1 MKIGILQTGHLPDE
15 MLETTGDYSA
25 LFTRL
30 LDGHGFVFHTWNVV
44 DNELPDGADQADAW
58 LITGSKHGVYEDHP
72 WIKPLET
79 LIRQIAAAGLPM
91 VGICFGHQIIAQA
104 LGGHVVKF
112 DGGWAIGRQSYD
124 MGDVRLQLNAWHQ
137 DQVVTRPE
145 GSRVLA
151 SNAFC
156 ENAILAYGDHILTIQ
171 PHPEFA
177 ASEIQSL
184 LEQRAPG
191 VVPAPLIKDATTE
204 LPNPVDNAAMSL
216 KMASVLKGEKI

>member
-15 MLETTGDYSA
+15 MLETTGDYAA
-25 LFTRL
+25 LFARL
-30 LDGHGFVFHTWNVV
+30 LDGHGFTFQTWNVV
-44 DNELPDGADQADAW
+44 DNDLPDGAEQADAW
-58 LITGSKHGVYEDHP
+58 LITGSKHGAYEDHP

-79 LIRQIAAAGLPM
+79 LIRDIAAADLPM
-91 VGICFGHQIIAQA
+91 VGICFGHQIVAQA
-104 LGGHVVKF
+104 LGGVVQKF

-124 MGDVRLQLNAWHQ
+124 MDGTPLLLNAWHQ
-137 DQVVTRPE
+137 DQVTTRPK
-145 GSRVLA
+145 GARVLA

-191 VVPAPLIKDATTE
+191 VVPDPLIKEATAD
-204 LPNPVDNAAMSL
+204 LPKPVDNKAVSL